1 MKPTLP
7 EPTARWS
14 LEALADAAGD
24 VLDGMPTGE
33 GVRPDRRVNPRP
45 DVRTLRYYQ
54 SVGLLDRAD
63 SGFPRAQGYGYRHLL
78 QVVATKALQASG
90 QPLAQIQRGLT
101 GRTTAELEAAIRPA
115 LGPTASMPPA
125 SAPPPR
131 LVTVELV
138 PGLLVTI
145 DPAQHDVDSTLAHLL
160 NHLPPGART

>member
-1 MKPTLP
+1 MKHMLP

-24 VLDGMPTGE
+24 VLDAMPAGE
-33 GVRPDRRVNPRP
+33 GARPDRRVNPRP
-45 DVRTLRYYQ
+45 DLRTLRYYQ

-115 LGPTASMPPA
+115 LGSAGMPPA
-125 SAPPPR
+125 SAAPLR
-131 LVTVELV
+131 LVTVELA

-145 DPAQHDVDSTLAHLL
+145 DPARHDVDSTLAHLL

>member
-1 MKPTLP
+1 MKHSLP

-24 VLDGMPTGE
+24 VLDAMPTGQ

-45 DVRTLRYYQ
+45 DLRTLRYYQ

-63 SGFPRAQGYGYRHLL
+63 AGFPRAEGYGYRHLL

-115 LGPTASMPPA
+115 LSMPPA
-125 SAPPPR
+125 SAAPPR

-145 DPAQHDVDSTLAHLL
+145 DPARHDVDSTLAHLL